1 MNIPKPAIDICNLR
15 KAYNAE
21 VVAVRDV
28 SLQIQ
33 RGTLVALL
41 GPSGCG
47 KSTTLRLIAGLETPD
62 AGEIWLEDE
71 CVAGPRSWVPPEA
84 RRVGMVFQ
92 DYALFPHLTT
102 YKNVAFPLNGKGKR
116 MHQHHVQTMLDMVG
130 MATLGERYPHQLSG
144 GQQQRV
150 ALARALVAQPAVV
163 LLDEPFSN
171 LDAAL
176 RKSMRTEVREILQAA
191 GATTIFVTHDQEE
204 AFSIADLVVVMF
216 DGQVMQ
222 HGRPQDIYVQPATRE
237 VASFV
242 GETNFLP
249 GHAQGT
255 SVECV
260 LGRLPLAV
268 PTHGPVDILVRPEM
282 LLLQPDPQGA
292 GRVEQITFFGHD
304 QLLQLRLDDGLH
316 LQARTLMR
324 LDLNPSVPVQIGVQ
338 GPVMAYPCVNR
349 HGLHQYE
356 ASNIETR
363 R

>member
-1 MNIPKPAIDICNLR
+1 MNIAKPAIDIRNVR
-15 KAYNAE
+15 KTYNNE
-21 VVAVRDV
+21 VIAVRDL
-28 SLQIQ
+28 SLQVQ

-62 AGEIWLEDE
+62 AGEIWLEDD
-71 CVAGPRSWVPPEA
+71 CVAGPGSWVPPEA

-116 MHQHHVQTMLDMVG
+116 SHQAHVQAMLNMVD

-150 ALARALVAQPAVV
+150 ALARALVAQPTVV

-176 RKSMRTEVREILQAA
+176 RKSMRTEVREILRAA
-191 GATTIFVTHDQEE
+191 KATTIFVTHDQEE

-222 HGRPQDIYVQPATRE
+222 QGRPQDIYVRPATRE

-249 GHAQGT
+249 GYAQET

-268 PTHGPVDILVRPEM
+268 PAHGPVDILVRPEM
-282 LLLQPDPQGA
+282 LLLQPDPQGV
-292 GRVEQITFFGHD
+292 GRIEQVTFFGHD
-304 QLLQLRLDDGLH
+304 QLLQLRLDDGMQ

-324 LDLNPSVPVQIGVQ
+324 LDLSPGVQVQIGVQ
-338 GPVMAYPCVNR
+338 GPVVAYPCVNR
-349 HGLHQYE
+349 NGPHRYE
-356 ASNIETR
+356 AGNIAMTR
-363 R
+363 

>member
-1 MNIPKPAIDICNLR
+1 M
-15 KAYNAE
+15 
-21 VVAVRDV
+21 RDL
-28 SLQIQ
+28 SLQVPH
-33 RGTLVALL
+33 GTLVALL

-62 AGEIWLEDE
+62 AGEIWLEDD

-102 YKNVAFPLNGKGKR
+102 YKNVAFPLSGKGKR
-116 MHQHHVQTMLDMVG
+116 TQQQHIQAMLDMVG

-204 AFSIADLVVVMF
+204 AFSIADRVVVMF

-249 GHAQGT
+249 GYAQET

-292 GRVEQITFFGHD
+292 GRVEQVTFFGHD
-304 QLLQLRLDDGLH
+304 QLLHIRLHNGMY

-324 LDLNPSVPVQIGVQ
+324 LDLSPGVPVQIGVQ
-338 GPVMAYPCVNR
+338 VPVMAYPCVNSNS
-349 HGLHQYE
+349 LHQHE
-356 ASNIETR
+356 AATIEMLR
-363 R
+363 